1 MLECAALSRAML
13 IATSAPTGTT
23 LQVPSPFGS
32 ENLIPH
38 YRLLLATDDE
48 YSDGMQVFVLSS
60 ETNKSSSSERVRCG
74 EYENPPIPEM
84 LGNRAMH
91 EPHPEKSATMIAIG
105 LSRRKQ
111 SWKSTWTNCTRQIS
125 FVTHRGYNIHCMHVL
140 NTRSSDRAIGG
151 WNLAIVSYL

>member
-60 ETNKSSSSERVRCG
+60 ETNKSSSSERARCG
-74 EYENPPIPEM
+74 QYENPPIAEIV
-84 LGNRAMH
+84 GNRAIH
-91 EPHPEKSATMIAIG
+91 EPYPEK
-105 LSRRKQ
+105 
-111 SWKSTWTNCTRQIS
+111 KSHNDSYWFVEKESKLEVNVNELYKTN
-125 FVTHRGYNIHCMHVL
+125 
-140 NTRSSDRAIGG
+140 
-151 WNLAIVSYL
+151 

>member
-1 MLECAALSRAML
+1 MVDDKLDQMKEIIRSIFADTQHEAGIFIPESEMLECAALSRAML

-91 EPHPEKSATMIAIG
+91 EPHPEKKCHDDSYWFVEKETK
-105 LSRRKQ
+105 LEVNVNELYK
-111 SWKSTWTNCTRQIS
+111 TN
-125 FVTHRGYNIHCMHVL
+125 
-140 NTRSSDRAIGG
+140 
-151 WNLAIVSYL
+151 